1 MVDGLKSFFRE
12 LLDPNPIK
20 EKHVNLTVEQ
30 LEELQKILENAYEYK
45 HARIPVISKGG
56 WIYVNNQRIF
66 TE

>member
-45 HARIPVISKGG
+45 HVRIPVISKGG
-56 WIYVNNQRIF
+56 
-66 TE
+66 